1 MSTLKNHPKHELLVA
16 YAAGSLPMSQ
26 ALCISIHLEH
36 CPECA
41 KNMYRLNQLGSEL
54 MQQLQPAPAS
64 PNLKV
69 KLLSLIDQVSIN
81 ESLVVKVAPQLNI
94 ENQSLPLN
102 VENQSIPRCLR
113 QFIKTKYE
121 DISWNRL
128 SSDIHNYELCRDQN
142 NAKVELLRL
151 KPGGTSGTH
160 SHMGDEYTVILEG
173 SFSDE
178 SGIYHQGDFLVRDSR
193 DQHTPVAT
201 IDKECICLAVT
212 EAPIQFTGFFSRLLN
227 PLIRRSYA

>member
-26 ALCISIHLEH
+26 ALCISVHLEH
-36 CPECA
+36 CPECTQ
-41 KNMYRLNQLGSEL
+41 NVYRLNQLGSEL
-54 MQQLQPAPAS
+54 MQKLQPAPPS
-64 PNLKV
+64 PLLKV
-69 KLLSLIDQVSIN
+69 KLLNQIDQISIDKASS
-81 ESLVVKVAPQLNI
+81 EKLAPQKNTD
-94 ENQSLPLN
+94 NQSLP
-102 VENQSIPRCLR
+102 RCLQ
-113 QFIKTKYE
+113 QFIQTKYE

-178 SGIYHQGDFLVRDSR
+178 SGLYHQGDFLVRDSR
-193 DQHTPVAT
+193 HQHTPVAT
-201 IDKECICLAVT
+201 IDQECICLAVT
-212 EAPIQFTGFFSRLLN
+212 EAPIQFTGFFGRLLN

>member
-16 YAAGSLPMSQ
+16 YSAASLPMSQ
-26 ALCISIHLEH
+26 ALCISVHLEH
-36 CPECA
+36 CTECT

-54 MQQLQPAPAS
+54 MQQLQPAPPS
-64 PNLKV
+64 PDLKV
-69 KLLSLIDQVSIN
+69 KVFNQIDQISID
-81 ESLVVKVAPQLNI
+81 EASGEKFVPQLNI
-94 ENQSLPLN
+94 ENQSLP
-102 VENQSIPRCLR
+102 RCLH

-193 DQHTPVAT
+193 HQHTPVAT